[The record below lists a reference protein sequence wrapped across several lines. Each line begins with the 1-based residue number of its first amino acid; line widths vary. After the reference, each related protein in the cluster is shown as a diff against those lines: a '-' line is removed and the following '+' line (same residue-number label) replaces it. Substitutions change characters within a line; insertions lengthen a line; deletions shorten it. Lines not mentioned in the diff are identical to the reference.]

1 MFKAIMEKYFSEGL
15 TDDAKTEIQT
25 AFDLAVNEAVNA
37 KLENAKTDI
46 LKENVDKIK
55 QFKNELSVNVDEYLN
70 EALTEWVEENQS
82 TMDSSIKTTISEN
95 VLNAVIGALKEN
107 YIELDESETNIVKDL
122 ETQLE
127 EAKNKLNTMSTKKV
141 ELDSQILEY
150 KKALVF
156 TEMTKDM
163 TLTESETVKTAAS
176 DLIATDI
183 NAFKKQL
190 NTIINIVEKHS
201 KSSDDTTNLNENK
214 NHDDLD
220 QKLDTKTVEDKK
232 SFVDKYL
239 PNGKAF
245 LM

>member
-201 KSSDDTTNLNENK
+201 KSNDDTTNLNENK

-220 QKLDTKTVEDKK
+220 QKLDTKNVEDKK